1 MAESNLHS
9 LVLIFAVSALTPML
23 ADASRRVRVPAVVL
37 EIAFGILIGPSVLGW
52 ARVDEPISVI
62 AEFGLAFLIFLAGYE
77 IDVDRLRGTPLKLAT
92 ASWFT
97 SLALGLGVGTVL
109 FAGSFALSK
118 LVVGLALTTTALG
131 TLLPI
136 LGDSGLSKQPFGNH
150 VLANGALGE
159 FGPIVAVALVLGGT
173 GPLRSVVALFLFAAL
188 GATAIALSRRPT
200 PARVERL
207 MRASLHSS
215 GQATIRFC
223 IVITALL
230 VWWAAKLQLDILLGA
245 FTAGVVARY
254 LIHSVH
260 EEDEVETSDAKLEA
274 VGFGFLIPFF
284 FVVTGIR
291 FDLTALLSDAS
302 ALARVPIVLVLLLVV
317 RGAPVLL
324 FYRREL
330 GRRSRFSLALMSSAA
345 LPLLVVI
352 TEIGVRT
359 DRMTPA
365 GAAAMVGA
373 GMVSVFLFP
382 IVALA
387 LRPGS
392 DTVPVVAP
400 ATTRRT
406 A

>member
-9 LVLIFAVSALTPML
+9 LVLIFAVSALTPLL
-23 ADASRRVRVPAVVL
+23 ADASKRVRVPAVVL

-52 ARVDEPISVI
+52 ARVDESIGVI
-62 AEFGLAFLIFLAGYE
+62 AEFGLTFLIFLAGYE
-77 IDVDRLRGTPLKLAT
+77 IDVDRLRGTPLRLAS
-92 ASWFT
+92 ASWFA
-97 SLALGLGVGTVL
+97 SLVLGLGVGTLLV
-109 FAGSFALSK
+109 AGSFALSK

-159 FGPIVAVALVLGGT
+159 FGPIVAVALVLSGT
-173 GPLRSVVALFLFAAL
+173 GPLRSTLALALFAL
-188 GATAIALSRRPT
+188 LAVAAIALSRRPT
-200 PARVERL
+200 PVRLERL
-207 MRASLHSS
+207 MRASLHTS
-215 GQATIRFC
+215 GQATIRIC
-223 IVITALL
+223 VVITALL
-230 VWWAAKLQLDILLGA
+230 VWLAAELQLDILLGA
-245 FTAGVVARY
+245 FTAGIVGRY
-254 LIHSVH
+254 LIHSAHDAEGVAA
-260 EEDEVETSDAKLEA
+260 SDAKLEA

-291 FDLTALLSDAS
+291 FDLTALLSDAT
-302 ALARVPIVLVLLLVV
+302 ALARLPIILVLFLLVRGLPVLV
-317 RGAPVLL
+317 

-330 GRRSRFSLALMSSAA
+330 GRRSRVSLALMSSAA

-352 TEIGVRT
+352 TEVGVRT

-382 IVALA
+382 IIALA

-392 DTVPVVAP
+392 DAGPVATARP
-400 ATTRRT
+400 A
-406 A
+406 